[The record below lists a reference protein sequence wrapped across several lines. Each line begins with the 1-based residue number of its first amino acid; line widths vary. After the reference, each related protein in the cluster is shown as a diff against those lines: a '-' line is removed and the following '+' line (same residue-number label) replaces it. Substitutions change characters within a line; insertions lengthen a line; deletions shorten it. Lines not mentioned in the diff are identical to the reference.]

1 MLPCLPTILS
11 ADIDMNPEF
20 VAAVVVTGLVVV
32 FLALLIL
39 IFFVMGYGGI
49 FQAINKSREKKAK
62 AQQKSEVNAEIPAA
76 SAPAPTV
83 KPQASQEF
91 DAEDEVVAV
100 IAAAVAQISAEN
112 GKTAVIKSIKPA
124 KSRPSRLAW
133 AKAGLIDNT
142 RPF

>member
-1 MLPCLPTILS
+1 MLPRLS
-11 ADIDMNPEF
+11 TVLSSSIDMTPEF

-49 FQAINKSREKKAK
+49 FQAINKSRENKAK
-62 AQQKSEVNAEIPAA
+62 AQQKSEAETTISVASTPAQTA
-76 SAPAPTV
+76 
-83 KPQASQEF
+83 KPQISQEV

-112 GKTAVIKSIKPA
+112 GKVAVIKSIKPA